1 MTRPAAWHRRITL
14 MADTHDT
21 DPGFRVTIKDVYN
34 AVERLTEKVDGRLS
48 KLEAQVA
55 AQWVV
60 VGIVVVGLGAL
71 LARTLTA

>member
-1 MTRPAAWHRRITL
+1 
-14 MADTHDT
+14 MADNHDT
-21 DPGFRVTIKDVYN
+21 DPGFRVTIKDVYQEVR
-34 AVERLTEKVDGRLS
+34 ALRDTLDGRLS
-48 KLEAQVA
+48 RVEAQIA